1 MCEKVHL
8 GEKEN
13 DKVKVSGKGE
23 MEKWETRREG
33 NWKPQI
39 KLILFFILFFYEIN
53 VVGSRGFGWWPNP
66 NQQMRIFFFCHSTN
80 FFCAPYKS
88 PLFK

>member
-23 MEKWETRREG
+23 MENWETRREG
-33 NWKPQI
+33 NWKP
-39 KLILFFILFFYEIN
+39 KSNLFFILFFYERN
-53 VVGSRGFGWWPNP
+53 VVGLRVLVGGPI
-66 NQQMRIFFFCHSTN
+66 QTN
-80 FFCAPYKS
+80 KN
-88 PLFK
+88 